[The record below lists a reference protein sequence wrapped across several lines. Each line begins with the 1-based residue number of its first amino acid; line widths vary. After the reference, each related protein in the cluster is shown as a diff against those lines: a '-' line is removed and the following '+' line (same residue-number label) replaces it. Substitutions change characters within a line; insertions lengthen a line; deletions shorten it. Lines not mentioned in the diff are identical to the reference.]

1 MTSFLS
7 LTQRYLLDIKQ
18 KDIHIQEAKNELG
31 PISWLFTEMVINLVF
46 NMSEN
51 VDSILPLFV
60 M

>member
-31 PISWLFTEMVINLVF
+31 PIS
-46 NMSEN
+46 
-51 VDSILPLFV
+51 
-60 M
+60 